1 MLSDECATTCTPVWA
16 AADGHWGGEIG
27 AQTLV
32 LDPLEGL
39 DDEKSGREDYVSVMT
54 ANLANLR
61 TGLGCR

>member
-1 MLSDECATTCTPVWA
+1 MPTCAPAWA
-16 AADGHWGGEIG
+16 AADGRRDGEIG

-39 DDEKSGREDYVSVMT
+39 DDEKSGKEDYVSVMT

>member
-1 MLSDECATTCTPVWA
+1 MATGTA
-16 AADGHWGGEIG
+16 RSG

-39 DDEKSGREDYVSVMT
+39 DEQAGGQGGQGNKEDYVSVMT
-54 ANLANLR
+54 ANLADLR